1 MRLKHKNELFKK
13 IQEWGYNVNLF
24 TVDNTDKNC
33 LITLKN
39 SPLSFHITNEVS
51 FDSFH
56 FKYVT
61 YSPEWFIQT
70 GNCRFIGILL
80 EDFQFWLKD
89 HVNAYIEDQT
99 SIDLWDIFTNNN
111 RSQNLNYID
120 FSTSEKF
127 TEDEKIQTQLLMNEF
142 KNLLIERFD
151 LQEEQIKIVN
161 ARLDYLVEA
170 TKRLNKFDWKRLCY
184 KLFNKYNH
192 STFIGCRKSPATH
205 SFISNS
211 FSLYNEFNHENT
223 TMTITR

>member
-70 GNCRFIGILL
+70 GNCRFISILL

-151 LQEEQIKIVN
+151 LQEEQIKIIN
-161 ARLDYLVEA
+161 ARLDYLAEA
-170 TKRLNKFDWKRLCY
+170 TKRLNKFDWKGCAINSLINIIIALSLDVE
-184 KLFNKYNH
+184 KAQQLIHLFQTAFHY
-192 STFIGCRKSPATH
+192 
-205 SFISNS
+205 
-211 FSLYNEFNHENT
+211 T
-223 TMTITR
+223 TNLIMKIPQ

>member
-1 MRLKHKNELFKK
+1 MRLKYKNELFKK
-13 IQEWGYNVNLF
+13 IQEWGYNANSF
-24 TVDNTDKNC
+24 AVDNTDKKC

-39 SPLSFHITNEVS
+39 TPLSYHITNEVS

-56 FKYVT
+56 IECVT

-70 GNCRFIGILL
+70 GSCRFIGELL
-80 EDFQFWLKD
+80 EDFQLWLKD

-170 TKRLNKFDWKRLCY
+170 TKRLNKFDWKGCAINSLISIIIALSLDVE
-184 KLFNKYNH
+184 KAQQLIHLFQTAFHY
-192 STFIGCRKSPATH
+192 
-205 SFISNS
+205 
-211 FSLYNEFNHENT
+211 T
-223 TMTITR
+223 TNLIMKIPQ

>member
-151 LQEEQIKIVN
+151 LQEEQIKIIN
-161 ARLDYLVEA
+161 ARLDYLAVA
-170 TKRLNKFDWKRLCY
+170 TKRLNKFDWKGCAINSLINIIIALSLDVE
-184 KLFNKYNH
+184 KAQQLIHLFQTAFHY
-192 STFIGCRKSPATH
+192 
-205 SFISNS
+205 
-211 FSLYNEFNHENT
+211 T
-223 TMTITR
+223 TNLIMKIPQ